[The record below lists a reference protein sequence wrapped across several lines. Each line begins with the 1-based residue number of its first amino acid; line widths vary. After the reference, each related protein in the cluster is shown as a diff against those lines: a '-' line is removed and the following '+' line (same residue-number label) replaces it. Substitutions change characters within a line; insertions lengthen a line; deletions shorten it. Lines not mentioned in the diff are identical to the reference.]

1 MTQNLVNRGARKAA
15 NVDAAF
21 AKSATEGKKSTTKK
35 SKKNKVVPGYV
46 QFLRDYYAALASA
59 FLMYTYLM
67 YVFMKDGNYRGFME
81 LSYKSKDTGRYFH
94 GFEDWKMVVTLINVL
109 MVCRWIC
116 QELVFAPIA
125 LFVKPRMKPSQL
137 YKYKDMGFQL
147 VWYSVS
153 WVASVYYLYILTDR
167 KLDLDMM
174 WKGQNYPTESENP
187 HISSIFGFKLFYLFE
202 LSFWLQMILITMI
215 EEKRKDF
222 HVMMAH
228 HFLTSG
234 LIGVSY
240 FQNFALAGCA
250 LLAEQDFADI
260 FLPLAKLAKYSGMDG
275 IADIVFA
282 FFAVAWIPTR
292 HGIFFYLF
300 YQYNRGKIFITSDNP
315 YNPSIGAYLSVD
327 TINYFLIVLGL
338 FQCLLCIWLKDIII
352 AVHKALTSSEN
363 LEDHRSDSDE

>member
-1 MTQNLVNRGARKAA
+1 MSQSLVNRGARKTP
-15 NVDAAF
+15 NN
-21 AKSATEGKKSTTKK
+21 SGENTTENTVTNK
-35 SKKNKVVPGYV
+35 SKRKAKKKKVVAGYV
-46 QFLRDYYAALASA
+46 TFLRDYYAAIASVL
-59 FLMYTYLM
+59 LMYTYAM
-67 YVFMKDGNYRGFME
+67 YAYMDDSYYRGFTE
-81 LSYKSKDTGRYFH
+81 LSYKSTETGKYFH
-94 GFEDWKMVVTLINVL
+94 GFEDWKMIVTLIEVL
-109 MVCRWIC
+109 MVCRWVC
-116 QELVFAPIA
+116 QEIIFAPLA
-125 LFVKPRMKPSQL
+125 LYVKPKMKASQL

-147 VWYSVS
+147 IWYTIS
-153 WVASVYYLYILTDR
+153 WIASVYYLYTLTD
-167 KLDLDMM
+167 KKFDLDLM
-174 WKGQNYPTESENP
+174 WKGQNYPTESQNP

-202 LSFWLQMILITMI
+202 LAFWLHMILITMI

-222 HVMMAH
+222 YVMMAH

-260 FLPLAKLAKYSGMDG
+260 FLPLAKLAKYSKLDG
-275 IADIVFA
+275 VADIVFA

-300 YQYNRGKIFITSDNP
+300 YQYNRGKLFVTPQNP
-315 YNPSIGAYLSVD
+315 YDPTIGAYLSVS

-363 LEDHRSDSDE
+363 LEDHRSDSDD